1 MESWID
7 HSQNQR
13 DRQPSWRTQDWCW
26 EWRLFCLALSSTNT
40 ATTILHTHTHT
51 HRNRGEKNNKN
62 QSHRKIVSCLRNTMP
77 ELSFFDQPR
86 FVSNDWRIFL
96 KRVFN
101 IWSSSSLRQS
111 KQHISRFYLPTWSK
125 DKKEKSICLIPC
137 KPLSPLQIG
146 KVTKRT
152 RLRSQ
157 DCFYS
162 FLSVTLIEKNR
173 KWDCYVNLGTT
184 SATYSIIHNN
194 VTK

>member
-1 MESWID
+1 
-7 HSQNQR
+7 
-13 DRQPSWRTQDWCW
+13 
-26 EWRLFCLALSSTNT
+26 
-40 ATTILHTHTHT
+40 
-51 HRNRGEKNNKN
+51 
-62 QSHRKIVSCLRNTMP
+62 MP

-137 KPLSPLQIG
+137 KPLSPMQIG

-162 FLSVTLIEKNR
+162 FLSVTLIEKKIENET
-173 KWDCYVNLGTT
+173 VTSTLGQLAQPIRLYTTT
-184 SATYSIIHNN
+184 SPNSFPFRFLLRFEFC
-194 VTK
+194 VSD